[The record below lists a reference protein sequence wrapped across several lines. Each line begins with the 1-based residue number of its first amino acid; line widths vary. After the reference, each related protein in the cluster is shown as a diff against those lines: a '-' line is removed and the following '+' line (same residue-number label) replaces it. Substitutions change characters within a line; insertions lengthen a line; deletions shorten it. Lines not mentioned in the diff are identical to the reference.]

1 MKQLW
6 IIRHAKAEQE
16 IPGSGD
22 FGRKLRADRLD
33 DIRLVATAAEK
44 AGFLPPEW
52 IVHSPSERTSA
63 TARLFSTYWQNKPT
77 LFSEQSLY
85 LADDV
90 IIRQTIAALPE
101 KVNRV
106 ALVGHNPGL
115 TDFVQ
120 FFSPSQL
127 IHLPTAGTVILEM
140 KSWDDILFTGRAISK
155 AEFIP
160 KTLRH

>member
-6 IIRHAKAEQE
+6 LIRHAKAERE

-22 FGRKLRADRLD
+22 FGRKLKADRLD

-44 AGFLPPEW
+44 AGFSPPEW
-52 IVHSPSERTSA
+52 IVYSASERTTA
-63 TARLFSTYWQNKPT
+63 TARRFSSYWQNMPA

-90 IIRQTIAALPE
+90 IIRQTVSTLPE
-101 KVNRV
+101 NINRV

-120 FFSPSQL
+120 FFSPNQL
-127 IHLPTAGTVILEM
+127 IHLPTAGTIILEM
-140 KSWDDILFTGRAISK
+140 KSWDNVLFTGRVMSK

-160 KTLRH
+160 KLLR